1 MKELYHQREVTTM
14 SDKSEKPIDI
24 TVVKDSDT
32 EKTANKARA
41 FVNKHSC
48 KFKSAGAALGA
59 GIGVAV
65 LAVVASRSNDDSS
78 DGETTDD
85 DEN

>member
-1 MKELYHQREVTTM
+1 MKELNHQKEVTTM

-24 TVVKDSDT
+24 TIVKETDT
-32 EKTANKARA
+32 EKTTNKAKA

-65 LAVVASRSNDDSS
+65 LAVVASRSNDDSN
-78 DGETTDD
+78 DGDTTDD
-85 DEN
+85 E

>member
-1 MKELYHQREVTTM
+1 MKELNHQKEVTTM

-24 TVVKDSDT
+24 TVVKETDT
-32 EKTANKARA
+32 EPKTNNVKA

-65 LAVVASRSNDDSS
+65 LAVVASRSNDDSND
-78 DGETTDD
+78 DGDTTE
-85 DEN
+85 DE